1 MTEILIRERVRE
13 DEKRLDLRVTSRFLE
28 EWVLGNGILRPELL
42 AERGKLLGIDIH
54 WPRRV
59 MVLSLDRVEDYID
72 TLEGQEFIEQIE
84 NTVLHIVQQQPQ
96 ALVLRNAARQILLL
110 PAMADERLLALAE
123 SLYTQVDREFH
134 QPLRI
139 GVDGVSGNTHEAYVQ
154 ADKAWRTAAVMKRN
168 IMIYSHLD
176 LEMFLN
182 EISPGT
188 KFDYLEK
195 IFRAYAP
202 EERAQVMELLEAYFA
217 ADGSLAGTAQRLYLH
232 KNTLQYKLRRLARLT
247 GYDVRQPRYAAVF
260 YMALLFYREGRN
272 ISVPKDENKA

>member
-1 MTEILIRERVRE
+1 
-13 DEKRLDLRVTSRFLE
+13 
-28 EWVLGNGILRPELL
+28 
-42 AERGKLLGIDIH
+42 
-54 WPRRV
+54 
-59 MVLSLDRVEDYID
+59 
-72 TLEGQEFIEQIE
+72 
-84 NTVLHIVQQQPQ
+84 
-96 ALVLRNAARQILLL
+96 
-110 PAMADERLLALAE
+110 
-123 SLYTQVDREFH
+123 
-134 QPLRI
+134 
-139 GVDGVSGNTHEAYVQ
+139 
-154 ADKAWRTAAVMKRN
+154 
-168 IMIYSHLD
+168 MIYSHLD

-272 ISVPKDENKA
+272 ISVLKDENKA